1 MLKMDETEDRAAR
14 RRGRGDRRAGVLG
27 VAGGA
32 MVALGT
38 VLPWFTLFAGLQPY
52 RGILGLYGKVL
63 LGGGLIAAL
72 AGAVLLVSGGLVL
85 RRAVGVLGL
94 GMAGFAL
101 WLMVGLFDTYRTLQ
115 ANPMLVAQLGPG
127 LFVAALGAALVAAG
141 ALPRVRRPAPAGQP
155 A

>member
-1 MLKMDETEDRAAR
+1 MWKMAESTDGVPRT
-14 RRGRGDRRAGVLG
+14 RGRGDRRAGALG

-32 MVALGT
+32 LVALGT

-52 RGILGLYGKVL
+52 RGILGLYGKML
-63 LGGGLIAAL
+63 LGGGVIAIL
-72 AGAVLLVSGGLVL
+72 AGGVLLVAGGLVL

-94 GMAGFAL
+94 GMAAFAV

-141 ALPRVRRPAPAGQP
+141 ALPRPRRPAPAGHP

>member
-1 MLKMDETEDRAAR
+1 MWKMAETDDGITGR
-14 RRGRGDRRAGVLG
+14 RRGDRRAGALG
-27 VAGGA
+27 LLGGA
-32 MVALGT
+32 MVMAGT

-63 LGGGLIAAL
+63 LGGGLVAAL

-94 GMAGFAL
+94 GMAAFAG

-127 LFVAALGAALVAAG
+127 LFVAALGAAVVAAG
-141 ALPRVRRPAPAGQP
+141 ALPRARRHVPAGQP